1 MARISK
7 PGLDYFPLDVNFFQD
22 RKVRRISNRH
32 HAAGIA
38 ALTSLLCLIYKEKG
52 FYVAWN
58 QDTLFDISQE
68 VCCEEEEMQ
77 AIIDDCLSVGLF
89 DTYIYKEYGIL
100 TSQAIQEQYH
110 KIITDS
116 RRKYKLPLERFWLIK
131 EGEDGTEN
139 NSAEIRNNINSKGT
153 EVYEAESHIVGAE
166 VNAIKTRINITAT
179 EVTKTKTGIGTT
191 GTNIHAAGTGINA
204 TKTVTDEAA
213 MKINA
218 AKNREIAA
226 TIPQTKQ
233 ETDTEIESKSET
245 DTEIKSKPERERERD
260 KERERQSKTENEWEK
275 DREQPPVP
283 SNGVF
288 QAAPVAVKGL
298 SLEISSGKRG
308 EENKE
313 ERRNEGIDQKGET
326 RYNGTQYERNQQE
339 EAKHNGT
346 QYERNQQEEAKYNGT
361 QYERSQQEEA
371 KYNGTQYERNQ
382 QEEAKHNGTQYERNQ
397 QEEAKYNGTQYER
410 SQQEEA
416 KYNGTQYERNQQEEA
431 KHNGT
436 QYERN
441 QQEEA
446 KHNGTQYERSQ
457 QEEAP
462 NENTASGGFSES
474 LLRLNMDAIGIR
486 NEPTVKAILALA
498 RRRKLGGPC
507 GTLWKVL
514 SSEYRSTLLKKNEPG
529 DYILWALNHSAEF
542 EDTYNGILKK
552 RVRGR

>member
-52 FYVAWN
+52 FYIAWN

-116 RRKYKLPLERFWLIK
+116 RRKYKLPLEQFWLIK

-153 EVYEAESHIVGAE
+153 EVDEAESHIVGAE
-166 VNAIKTRINITAT
+166 VNAIKTGINITAT
-179 EVTKTKTGIGTT
+179 EVTKTKTGIDTT

-204 TKTVTDEAA
+204 TKTVTDESA

-218 AKNREIAA
+218 AKKREIAA

-245 DTEIKSKPERERERD
+245 DTEIKSKPERERD

-275 DREQPPVP
+275 DREQLPVP

-326 RYNGTQYERNQQE
+326 RYNGIQYERNQLE
-339 EAKHNGT
+339 EAKYNGT

-361 QYERSQQEEA
+361 QYERSQQE
-371 KYNGTQYERNQ
+371 K
-382 QEEAKHNGTQYERNQ
+382 
-397 QEEAKYNGTQYER
+397 
-410 SQQEEA
+410 
-416 KYNGTQYERNQQEEA
+416 
-431 KHNGT
+431 
-436 QYERN
+436 
-441 QQEEA
+441 
-446 KHNGTQYERSQ
+446 
-457 QEEAP
+457 AP
-462 NENTASGGFSES
+462 NESTASGGFSES

>member
-52 FYVAWN
+52 FYIAWN

-116 RRKYKLPLERFWLIK
+116 RRKYKLPLEQFWLIK

-166 VNAIKTRINITAT
+166 VNAIKTGINITAT
-179 EVTKTKTGIGTT
+179 EVTKTKTGIDTT

-218 AKNREIAA
+218 AKNEKL
-226 TIPQTKQ
+226 QQQSHKQ
-233 ETDTEIESKSET
+233 NRKRIQ
-245 DTEIKSKPERERERD
+245 KSKVNRKQILRLKANRKEKEKETKKGKD
-260 KERERQSKTENEWEK
+260 KAKPKMNGRRI
-275 DREQPPVP
+275 EQPPVP

-288 QAAPVAVKGL
+288 
-298 SLEISSGKRG
+298 R
-308 EENKE
+308 
-313 ERRNEGIDQKGET
+313 
-326 RYNGTQYERNQQE
+326 
-339 EAKHNGT
+339 
-346 QYERNQQEEAKYNGT
+346 
-361 QYERSQQEEA
+361 
-371 KYNGTQYERNQ
+371 
-382 QEEAKHNGTQYERNQ
+382 
-397 QEEAKYNGTQYER
+397 
-410 SQQEEA
+410 
-416 KYNGTQYERNQQEEA
+416 
-431 KHNGT
+431 
-436 QYERN
+436 
-441 QQEEA
+441 
-446 KHNGTQYERSQ
+446 
-457 QEEAP
+457 
-462 NENTASGGFSES
+462 
-474 LLRLNMDAIGIR
+474 LRL
-486 NEPTVKAILALA
+486 LLS
-498 RRRKLGGPC
+498 
-507 GTLWKVL
+507 KVCL
-514 SSEYRSTLLKKNEPG
+514 
-529 DYILWALNHSAEF
+529 
-542 EDTYNGILKK
+542 
-552 RVRGR
+552 

>member
-52 FYVAWN
+52 FYIAWN

-116 RRKYKLPLERFWLIK
+116 RRKYKLPLEQFWLIK

-153 EVYEAESHIVGAE
+153 EVDEAESHIVGAE
-166 VNAIKTRINITAT
+166 VNAIKTGINITAT
-179 EVTKTKTGIGTT
+179 EVTKTKTGIDTT

-204 TKTVTDEAA
+204 TKTVTDESA

-326 RYNGTQYERNQQE
+326 RYNGIQYERNQLE

-346 QYERNQQEEAKYNGT
+346 QYERKQQEEAKHNGT

-382 QEEAKHNGTQYERNQ
+382 QEEAKHNGTQYER
-397 QEEAKYNGTQYER
+397 
-410 SQQEEA
+410 
-416 KYNGTQYERNQQEEA
+416 
-431 KHNGT
+431 
-436 QYERN
+436 
-441 QQEEA
+441 
-446 KHNGTQYERSQ
+446 SQ

-462 NENTASGGFSES
+462 NESTASGGFSES

>member
-116 RRKYKLPLERFWLIK
+116 RRKYKLPLEQFWLIK

-153 EVYEAESHIVGAE
+153 EVDEAESHIVGAE
-166 VNAIKTRINITAT
+166 VNAIKTGINITAT

-218 AKNREIAA
+218 AKKREIAA

-326 RYNGTQYERNQQE
+326 RYNGIQYERNQL
-339 EAKHNGT
+339 
-346 QYERNQQEEAKYNGT
+346 EEAKYNGT

-371 KYNGTQYERNQ
+371 
-382 QEEAKHNGTQYERNQ
+382 
-397 QEEAKYNGTQYER
+397 
-410 SQQEEA
+410 
-416 KYNGTQYERNQQEEA
+416 
-431 KHNGT
+431 
-436 QYERN
+436 
-441 QQEEA
+441 
-446 KHNGTQYERSQ
+446 
-457 QEEAP
+457 P
-462 NENTASGGFSES
+462 NESTASGGFSES

>member
-52 FYVAWN
+52 FYIAWN

-116 RRKYKLPLERFWLIK
+116 RRKYKLPLEQFWLIK

-166 VNAIKTRINITAT
+166 VNAIKTGINITAT
-179 EVTKTKTGIGTT
+179 EVTKTKTGIDTT

-218 AKNREIAA
+218 AKKREIAA

-245 DTEIKSKPERERERD
+245 DTEIKSKPERERD

-326 RYNGTQYERNQQE
+326 RYNGIQYERNQLE

-346 QYERNQQEEAKYNGT
+346 QYERNQQEEAKHNGT

>member
-116 RRKYKLPLERFWLIK
+116 RRKYKLPLEQFWLIK

-153 EVYEAESHIVGAE
+153 EVDEAESHIVGAE
-166 VNAIKTRINITAT
+166 VNAIKTGINITAT

-245 DTEIKSKPERERERD
+245 DTEIKSKPERERD

-275 DREQPPVP
+275 DREQLPVP

-326 RYNGTQYERNQQE
+326 RYNGI
-339 EAKHNGT
+339 
-346 QYERNQQEEAKYNGT
+346 
-361 QYERSQQEEA
+361 
-371 KYNGTQYERNQ
+371 
-382 QEEAKHNGTQYERNQ
+382 
-397 QEEAKYNGTQYER
+397 
-410 SQQEEA
+410 
-416 KYNGTQYERNQQEEA
+416 QYERNQQEEA

-446 KHNGTQYERSQ
+446 KHNGIQYERSQ

>member
-52 FYVAWN
+52 FYIAWN

-116 RRKYKLPLERFWLIK
+116 RRKYKLPLEQFWLIK

-326 RYNGTQYERNQQE
+326 RYNGIQYERNQL
-339 EAKHNGT
+339 
-346 QYERNQQEEAKYNGT
+346 
-361 QYERSQQEEA
+361 
-371 KYNGTQYERNQ
+371 
-382 QEEAKHNGTQYERNQ
+382 
-397 QEEAKYNGTQYER
+397 
-410 SQQEEA
+410 
-416 KYNGTQYERNQQEEA
+416 
-431 KHNGT
+431 
-436 QYERN
+436 
-441 QQEEA
+441 EEA

-462 NENTASGGFSES
+462 NESTASGGFSES

>member
-52 FYVAWN
+52 FYIAWN

-116 RRKYKLPLERFWLIK
+116 RRKYKLPLEQFWLIK

-153 EVYEAESHIVGAE
+153 EVDEAESHIVGAE
-166 VNAIKTRINITAT
+166 VNAIKTGINITAT
-179 EVTKTKTGIGTT
+179 EVTKTKTGIDTT

-245 DTEIKSKPERERERD
+245 DTEIKSKPERERD

-313 ERRNEGIDQKGET
+313 ERRNEGLDQKGET
-326 RYNGTQYERNQQE
+326 RYNGIQYERNQL
-339 EAKHNGT
+339 
-346 QYERNQQEEAKYNGT
+346 EEAKYNGT

-371 KYNGTQYERNQ
+371 K
-382 QEEAKHNGTQYERNQ
+382 H
-397 QEEAKYNGTQYER
+397 
-410 SQQEEA
+410 
-416 KYNGTQYERNQQEEA
+416 NGTQYERNQQEEA

-462 NENTASGGFSES
+462 NESTASGGFSES

>member
-313 ERRNEGIDQKGET
+313 ERRNGGIDQKGEA
-326 RYNGTQYERNQQE
+326 R
-339 EAKHNGT
+339 
-346 QYERNQQEEAKYNGT
+346 
-361 QYERSQQEEA
+361 
-371 KYNGTQYERNQ
+371 YNGTQYERNQ

-462 NENTASGGFSES
+462 NESTASGGFSES

>member
-313 ERRNEGIDQKGET
+313 ERRNGGIDQKGET

-346 QYERNQQEEAKYNGT
+346 QYER
-361 QYERSQQEEA
+361 
-371 KYNGTQYERNQ
+371 
-382 QEEAKHNGTQYERNQ
+382 
-397 QEEAKYNGTQYER
+397 
-410 SQQEEA
+410 
-416 KYNGTQYERNQQEEA
+416 
-431 KHNGT
+431 
-436 QYERN
+436 
-441 QQEEA
+441 
-446 KHNGTQYERSQ
+446 SQ

-462 NENTASGGFSES
+462 NESTASGGFSES

>member
-77 AIIDDCLSVGLF
+77 AIIGDCLSVGLF

-116 RRKYKLPLERFWLIK
+116 RRKYKLPLEQFWLIK

-166 VNAIKTRINITAT
+166 VNAIKTGINITAT
-179 EVTKTKTGIGTT
+179 EVTKTKTGIDTT

-326 RYNGTQYERNQQE
+326 RYNGIQYERNQL
-339 EAKHNGT
+339 
-346 QYERNQQEEAKYNGT
+346 EEAKYNGT
-361 QYERSQQEEA
+361 QYERSQL
-371 KYNGTQYERNQ
+371 
-382 QEEAKHNGTQYERNQ
+382 EEAKH
-397 QEEAKYNGTQYER
+397 
-410 SQQEEA
+410 
-416 KYNGTQYERNQQEEA
+416 NGTQYERNQQEEA

-446 KHNGTQYERSQ
+446 KHNGTQYERNQ

-462 NENTASGGFSES
+462 NESTASGGFSES

>member
-131 EGEDGTEN
+131 EEKDGTGN
-139 NSAEIRNNINSKGT
+139 NSADIRSNINSKGT
-153 EVYEAESHIVGAE
+153 EVDEAENKIVDAG
-166 VNAIKTRINITAT
+166 VNTTKTGVNITAT
-179 EVTKTKTGIGTT
+179 EVTKTKPGIGTT
-191 GTNIHAAGTGINA
+191 GTNIHAAGTDIHAAGTGINA
-204 TKTVTDEAA
+204 TKTVTDGAA

-245 DTEIKSKPERERERD
+245 DTEIQSKPKREMENDIKPEREKD

-283 SNGVF
+283 SNGVS

-298 SLEISSGKRG
+298 SLEISSGKRE

-313 ERRNEGIDQKGET
+313 ERRNGGIDQKGEA
-326 RYNGTQYERNQQE
+326 RYNGTQYERNQLEEPKHNGTHYERNQQE
-339 EAKHNGT
+339 EPKHNGT
-346 QYERNQQEEAKYNGT
+346 QYERNQQEEA
-361 QYERSQQEEA
+361 
-371 KYNGTQYERNQ
+371 
-382 QEEAKHNGTQYERNQ
+382 
-397 QEEAKYNGTQYER
+397 
-410 SQQEEA
+410 
-416 KYNGTQYERNQQEEA
+416 
-431 KHNGT
+431 
-436 QYERN
+436 
-441 QQEEA
+441 
-446 KHNGTQYERSQ
+446 
-457 QEEAP
+457 P
-462 NENTASGGFSES
+462 NESIASGGFSES

-486 NEPTVKAILALA
+486 NEQTVKGILALA

-529 DYILWALNHSAEF
+529 DYILWALNHPAEF
-542 EDTYNGILKK
+542 EDTYTGILKK

>member
-52 FYVAWN
+52 FYIAWN

-116 RRKYKLPLERFWLIK
+116 RRKYKLPLEQFWLIK

-166 VNAIKTRINITAT
+166 VNAIKTGINITAT
-179 EVTKTKTGIGTT
+179 EVTKTKTGIDTT

-218 AKNREIAA
+218 AKKREIAA

-245 DTEIKSKPERERERD
+245 DTEIKSKPERERD

-326 RYNGTQYERNQQE
+326 RYNGIQYERNQLE

-346 QYERNQQEEAKYNGT
+346 QYERNQQEEAKHNGT

-382 QEEAKHNGTQYERNQ
+382 QEEAKHNGTQYER
-397 QEEAKYNGTQYER
+397 
-410 SQQEEA
+410 
-416 KYNGTQYERNQQEEA
+416 
-431 KHNGT
+431 
-436 QYERN
+436 
-441 QQEEA
+441 
-446 KHNGTQYERSQ
+446 SQ

-462 NENTASGGFSES
+462 NESTASRGFSES

>member
-52 FYVAWN
+52 FYIAWN

-116 RRKYKLPLERFWLIK
+116 RRKYKLPLEQFWLIK

-153 EVYEAESHIVGAE
+153 EVDEAESHIVGAE
-166 VNAIKTRINITAT
+166 VNAIKTGINITAT
-179 EVTKTKTGIGTT
+179 EVTKTKTGIDTT

-204 TKTVTDEAA
+204 TKTVTDESA

-245 DTEIKSKPERERERD
+245 DTEIKSKPERERD

-326 RYNGTQYERNQQE
+326 RYNGIQYERNQLE

-346 QYERNQQEEAKYNGT
+346 QYERNQQEEAKHNGT

-382 QEEAKHNGTQYERNQ
+382 QEEAKHNGTQYER
-397 QEEAKYNGTQYER
+397 
-410 SQQEEA
+410 
-416 KYNGTQYERNQQEEA
+416 
-431 KHNGT
+431 
-436 QYERN
+436 
-441 QQEEA
+441 
-446 KHNGTQYERSQ
+446 SQ

-462 NENTASGGFSES
+462 NESTASGGFSES

-529 DYILWALNHSAEF
+529 DYTLWALNHSAEF

>member
-52 FYVAWN
+52 FYIAWN

-116 RRKYKLPLERFWLIK
+116 RRKYKLPLEQFWLIK

-153 EVYEAESHIVGAE
+153 EVDEAESHIVGAE
-166 VNAIKTRINITAT
+166 VNAIKTGINITAT
-179 EVTKTKTGIGTT
+179 EVTKTKTGIDTT

-204 TKTVTDEAA
+204 TKTVTDESA

-245 DTEIKSKPERERERD
+245 DTEIKSKPERERD

-298 SLEISSGKRG
+298 SLAISSGKRG

-326 RYNGTQYERNQQE
+326 RYNGIQYERNQLE

-346 QYERNQQEEAKYNGT
+346 QYERNQQEEAKHNGT

-382 QEEAKHNGTQYERNQ
+382 QEEAKHNGTQYER
-397 QEEAKYNGTQYER
+397 
-410 SQQEEA
+410 
-416 KYNGTQYERNQQEEA
+416 
-431 KHNGT
+431 
-436 QYERN
+436 
-441 QQEEA
+441 
-446 KHNGTQYERSQ
+446 SQ

-462 NENTASGGFSES
+462 NESTASGGFSES

>member
-52 FYVAWN
+52 FYIAWN

-116 RRKYKLPLERFWLIK
+116 RRKYKLPLEQFWLIK

-179 EVTKTKTGIGTT
+179 EVTKTKTGIDTT

-218 AKNREIAA
+218 AKKREIAA

-326 RYNGTQYERNQQE
+326 RYNGIQYERNQLE

-346 QYERNQQEEAKYNGT
+346 QYERNQQEEAKHNGT

-382 QEEAKHNGTQYERNQ
+382 QEEAKHNGTQYER
-397 QEEAKYNGTQYER
+397 
-410 SQQEEA
+410 
-416 KYNGTQYERNQQEEA
+416 
-431 KHNGT
+431 
-436 QYERN
+436 
-441 QQEEA
+441 
-446 KHNGTQYERSQ
+446 SQ

-462 NENTASGGFSES
+462 NESTASGGFSES

>member
-52 FYVAWN
+52 FYIAWN

-116 RRKYKLPLERFWLIK
+116 RRKYKLPLEQFWLIK

-153 EVYEAESHIVGAE
+153 EVDEAESHIVGAE
-166 VNAIKTRINITAT
+166 VNAIKTGINITAT
-179 EVTKTKTGIGTT
+179 EVTKTKTGIDTT

-204 TKTVTDEAA
+204 TKTVTDESA

-326 RYNGTQYERNQQE
+326 RYNGIQYERNQLE

-346 QYERNQQEEAKYNGT
+346 QYERNQQEEA
-361 QYERSQQEEA
+361 
-371 KYNGTQYERNQ
+371 
-382 QEEAKHNGTQYERNQ
+382 
-397 QEEAKYNGTQYER
+397 
-410 SQQEEA
+410 
-416 KYNGTQYERNQQEEA
+416 
-431 KHNGT
+431 
-436 QYERN
+436 
-441 QQEEA
+441 
-446 KHNGTQYERSQ
+446 
-457 QEEAP
+457 P
-462 NENTASGGFSES
+462 NESTASGGFSES

>member
-166 VNAIKTRINITAT
+166 VNAIKTGINITAT
-179 EVTKTKTGIGTT
+179 EVTKTKTGIDTT

-204 TKTVTDEAA
+204 TKTVTDESA

-346 QYERNQQEEAKYNGT
+346 QYER
-361 QYERSQQEEA
+361 
-371 KYNGTQYERNQ
+371 
-382 QEEAKHNGTQYERNQ
+382 
-397 QEEAKYNGTQYER
+397 
-410 SQQEEA
+410 
-416 KYNGTQYERNQQEEA
+416 
-431 KHNGT
+431 
-436 QYERN
+436 
-441 QQEEA
+441 
-446 KHNGTQYERSQ
+446 SQ

-498 RRRKLGGPC
+498 RRRNLGGPC

>member
-1 MARISK
+1 
-7 PGLDYFPLDVNFFQD
+7 
-22 RKVRRISNRH
+22 
-32 HAAGIA
+32 
-38 ALTSLLCLIYKEKG
+38 
-52 FYVAWN
+52 
-58 QDTLFDISQE
+58 
-68 VCCEEEEMQ
+68 MQ

-346 QYERNQQEEAKYNGT
+346 QYER
-361 QYERSQQEEA
+361 S
-371 KYNGTQYERNQ
+371 
-382 QEEAKHNGTQYERNQ
+382 Q

-462 NENTASGGFSES
+462 NESTASGGFSES

>member
-52 FYVAWN
+52 FYIAWN

-116 RRKYKLPLERFWLIK
+116 RRKYKLPLEQFWLIK

-153 EVYEAESHIVGAE
+153 EVDEAESHIVGAE
-166 VNAIKTRINITAT
+166 VNAIKTGINITAP
-179 EVTKTKTGIGTT
+179 EVTKTKTGIDTT

-204 TKTVTDEAA
+204 TKTVTDESA

-218 AKNREIAA
+218 AKKREIAA

-245 DTEIKSKPERERERD
+245 DTEIKSKPERERD

-275 DREQPPVP
+275 DREQLPVP

-326 RYNGTQYERNQQE
+326 RYNGIQYERNQLE
-339 EAKHNGT
+339 EAKYNGT

-361 QYERSQQEEA
+361 QYERSQQE
-371 KYNGTQYERNQ
+371 K
-382 QEEAKHNGTQYERNQ
+382 
-397 QEEAKYNGTQYER
+397 
-410 SQQEEA
+410 
-416 KYNGTQYERNQQEEA
+416 
-431 KHNGT
+431 
-436 QYERN
+436 
-441 QQEEA
+441 
-446 KHNGTQYERSQ
+446 
-457 QEEAP
+457 AP
-462 NENTASGGFSES
+462 NESTASGGFSES

>member
-52 FYVAWN
+52 FYIAWN

-116 RRKYKLPLERFWLIK
+116 RRKYKLPLEQFWLIK

-166 VNAIKTRINITAT
+166 VNAIKTGINITAT
-179 EVTKTKTGIGTT
+179 EVTKTKTGIDTT

-218 AKNREIAA
+218 AKKREIAA

-326 RYNGTQYERNQQE
+326 RYNGIQYERNQLE

-371 KYNGTQYERNQ
+371 
-382 QEEAKHNGTQYERNQ
+382 
-397 QEEAKYNGTQYER
+397 
-410 SQQEEA
+410 
-416 KYNGTQYERNQQEEA
+416 
-431 KHNGT
+431 
-436 QYERN
+436 
-441 QQEEA
+441 
-446 KHNGTQYERSQ
+446 
-457 QEEAP
+457 P
-462 NENTASGGFSES
+462 NESTASGGFSES

>member
-52 FYVAWN
+52 FYIAWN

-116 RRKYKLPLERFWLIK
+116 RRKYKLPLEQFWLIK

-166 VNAIKTRINITAT
+166 VNAIKTGINITAT
-179 EVTKTKTGIGTT
+179 EVTKTKTGIDTT

-204 TKTVTDEAA
+204 TKTVTDESA

-283 SNGVF
+283 SNGVS

-313 ERRNEGIDQKGET
+313 ERRNEEIDQKGET
-326 RYNGTQYERNQQE
+326 RYNGIQYERNQL
-339 EAKHNGT
+339 
-346 QYERNQQEEAKYNGT
+346 EEAKYNGT

-371 KYNGTQYERNQ
+371 
-382 QEEAKHNGTQYERNQ
+382 
-397 QEEAKYNGTQYER
+397 
-410 SQQEEA
+410 
-416 KYNGTQYERNQQEEA
+416 
-431 KHNGT
+431 
-436 QYERN
+436 
-441 QQEEA
+441 
-446 KHNGTQYERSQ
+446 
-457 QEEAP
+457 P
-462 NENTASGGFSES
+462 NESTASGGFSES

>member
-218 AKNREIAA
+218 AKKREIAA

-245 DTEIKSKPERERERD
+245 DTEIKSKPERERD

-275 DREQPPVP
+275 DREQLPVP

-313 ERRNEGIDQKGET
+313 ERRNEGLDQKGET
-326 RYNGTQYERNQQE
+326 RYNGTQYERNQL
-339 EAKHNGT
+339 
-346 QYERNQQEEAKYNGT
+346 EEAKYNGT
-361 QYERSQQEEA
+361 QYERS
-371 KYNGTQYERNQ
+371 
-382 QEEAKHNGTQYERNQ
+382 
-397 QEEAKYNGTQYER
+397 
-410 SQQEEA
+410 
-416 KYNGTQYERNQQEEA
+416 QQEEA

-462 NENTASGGFSES
+462 NESTASGGFSES

>member
-52 FYVAWN
+52 FYIAWN

-116 RRKYKLPLERFWLIK
+116 RRKYKLPLEQFWLIK

-166 VNAIKTRINITAT
+166 VNAIKTGINITAT
-179 EVTKTKTGIGTT
+179 EVTKTKTGIDTT

-313 ERRNEGIDQKGET
+313 ERRNEEIDQKGET
-326 RYNGTQYERNQQE
+326 RYNGIQYERNQL
-339 EAKHNGT
+339 
-346 QYERNQQEEAKYNGT
+346 EEAKYNGT

-371 KYNGTQYERNQ
+371 
-382 QEEAKHNGTQYERNQ
+382 
-397 QEEAKYNGTQYER
+397 
-410 SQQEEA
+410 
-416 KYNGTQYERNQQEEA
+416 
-431 KHNGT
+431 
-436 QYERN
+436 
-441 QQEEA
+441 
-446 KHNGTQYERSQ
+446 
-457 QEEAP
+457 P
-462 NENTASGGFSES
+462 NESTASGGFSES

>member
-52 FYVAWN
+52 FYIAWN

-116 RRKYKLPLERFWLIK
+116 RRKYKLPLEQFWLIK

-153 EVYEAESHIVGAE
+153 EVDEAESHIVGAE
-166 VNAIKTRINITAT
+166 VNAIKTGINITAT
-179 EVTKTKTGIGTT
+179 EVTKTKTGIDTT

-313 ERRNEGIDQKGET
+313 ERRNEEIDQKGET
-326 RYNGTQYERNQQE
+326 RYNGIQYERNQL
-339 EAKHNGT
+339 
-346 QYERNQQEEAKYNGT
+346 EEAKYNGT

-371 KYNGTQYERNQ
+371 K
-382 QEEAKHNGTQYERNQ
+382 HNGTQYER
-397 QEEAKYNGTQYER
+397 
-410 SQQEEA
+410 S
-416 KYNGTQYERNQQEEA
+416 QQEEA

-462 NENTASGGFSES
+462 NESTASGGFSES

>member
-116 RRKYKLPLERFWLIK
+116 RRKYKLPLEQFWLIK

-153 EVYEAESHIVGAE
+153 EVDEAESHIVGAE
-166 VNAIKTRINITAT
+166 VNAIKTGINITAT
-179 EVTKTKTGIGTT
+179 EVTKTKTGIDTT

-204 TKTVTDEAA
+204 TKTVTDESA

-245 DTEIKSKPERERERD
+245 DTEIKSKPERERD

-326 RYNGTQYERNQQE
+326 RYNGIQYERNQLE
-339 EAKHNGT
+339 EAKH
-346 QYERNQQEEAKYNGT
+346 
-361 QYERSQQEEA
+361 
-371 KYNGTQYERNQ
+371 NGTQYERNQ
-382 QEEAKHNGTQYERNQ
+382 QEEAKHNGTQYER
-397 QEEAKYNGTQYER
+397 

-416 KYNGTQYERNQQEEA
+416 KHNGTQYERNQQEEA

-457 QEEAP
+457 QEEAKHNGTQYERNQQEEAKHNGTQYERSQQEEAP
-462 NENTASGGFSES
+462 NESTASGGFSES

>member
-52 FYVAWN
+52 FYIAWN

-116 RRKYKLPLERFWLIK
+116 RRKYKLPLEQFWLIK

-166 VNAIKTRINITAT
+166 VNAIKTGINITAT
-179 EVTKTKTGIGTT
+179 EVTKTKTGIDTT

-204 TKTVTDEAA
+204 TKTVTDESA

-326 RYNGTQYERNQQE
+326 RYNGIQYERNQLE

-346 QYERNQQEEAKYNGT
+346 QYERNQQEEAK
-361 QYERSQQEEA
+361 
-371 KYNGTQYERNQ
+371 
-382 QEEAKHNGTQYERNQ
+382 H
-397 QEEAKYNGTQYER
+397 
-410 SQQEEA
+410 
-416 KYNGTQYERNQQEEA
+416 NGTQYERNQQEEA

-462 NENTASGGFSES
+462 NESTASGGFSES

>member
-116 RRKYKLPLERFWLIK
+116 RRKYKLPLEQFWLIK

-166 VNAIKTRINITAT
+166 VNAIKTGINITAT
-179 EVTKTKTGIGTT
+179 EVTKTKTGIDTT

-313 ERRNEGIDQKGET
+313 ERRNEEIDQKGET
-326 RYNGTQYERNQQE
+326 RYNGIQYERNQL
-339 EAKHNGT
+339 
-346 QYERNQQEEAKYNGT
+346 EEAKYNGT

-371 KYNGTQYERNQ
+371 K
-382 QEEAKHNGTQYERNQ
+382 HNGTQYER
-397 QEEAKYNGTQYER
+397 
-410 SQQEEA
+410 S
-416 KYNGTQYERNQQEEA
+416 
-431 KHNGT
+431 
-436 QYERN
+436 

-462 NENTASGGFSES
+462 NESTASGGFSES

>member
-52 FYVAWN
+52 FYIAWN

-116 RRKYKLPLERFWLIK
+116 RRKYKLPLEQFWLIK

-153 EVYEAESHIVGAE
+153 EVDEAESHIVGAE
-166 VNAIKTRINITAT
+166 VNAIKTGINITAT
-179 EVTKTKTGIGTT
+179 EVTKTKTGIDTT

-204 TKTVTDEAA
+204 TKTVTDESA

-326 RYNGTQYERNQQE
+326 RYNGIQYERNQL
-339 EAKHNGT
+339 
-346 QYERNQQEEAKYNGT
+346 EEAKYNGT

-371 KYNGTQYERNQ
+371 
-382 QEEAKHNGTQYERNQ
+382 
-397 QEEAKYNGTQYER
+397 
-410 SQQEEA
+410 
-416 KYNGTQYERNQQEEA
+416 
-431 KHNGT
+431 
-436 QYERN
+436 
-441 QQEEA
+441 
-446 KHNGTQYERSQ
+446 
-457 QEEAP
+457 P
-462 NENTASGGFSES
+462 NESTASGGFSES

>member
-116 RRKYKLPLERFWLIK
+116 RRKYKLPLEQFWLIK

-153 EVYEAESHIVGAE
+153 EVDEAESHIVGAE
-166 VNAIKTRINITAT
+166 VNAIKTGINITAT

-204 TKTVTDEAA
+204 TKTVTDESA

-326 RYNGTQYERNQQE
+326 RYNGIQYERNQL
-339 EAKHNGT
+339 
-346 QYERNQQEEAKYNGT
+346 
-361 QYERSQQEEA
+361 
-371 KYNGTQYERNQ
+371 
-382 QEEAKHNGTQYERNQ
+382 
-397 QEEAKYNGTQYER
+397 
-410 SQQEEA
+410 EEA

>member
-131 EGEDGTEN
+131 EEKDGTGN
-139 NSAEIRNNINSKGT
+139 NSADIRSNINSKGT
-153 EVYEAESHIVGAE
+153 EVDEAENKIVDAG
-166 VNAIKTRINITAT
+166 VNTTKTGVNITAT
-179 EVTKTKTGIGTT
+179 EVTKTKPGIGTT
-191 GTNIHAAGTGINA
+191 GTNIHAAGTDIHAAGTDIHAAGTGINA
-204 TKTVTDEAA
+204 TKTVTDGAA

-245 DTEIKSKPERERERD
+245 DTEIQSKPKREMENDIKPEREKD

-283 SNGVF
+283 SNGVS

-298 SLEISSGKRG
+298 SLEISSGKRE

-313 ERRNEGIDQKGET
+313 ERRNGGIDQKGEA
-326 RYNGTQYERNQQE
+326 RYNGTQYERNQLE
-339 EAKHNGT
+339 EPKHNGT
-346 QYERNQQEEAKYNGT
+346 QYERNQQEEA
-361 QYERSQQEEA
+361 
-371 KYNGTQYERNQ
+371 
-382 QEEAKHNGTQYERNQ
+382 
-397 QEEAKYNGTQYER
+397 
-410 SQQEEA
+410 
-416 KYNGTQYERNQQEEA
+416 
-431 KHNGT
+431 
-436 QYERN
+436 
-441 QQEEA
+441 
-446 KHNGTQYERSQ
+446 
-457 QEEAP
+457 P
-462 NENTASGGFSES
+462 NESIASGGFSES

-486 NEPTVKAILALA
+486 NEQTVKGILALA

-529 DYILWALNHSAEF
+529 DYILWALNHPVEF
-542 EDTYNGILKK
+542 EDTYTGILKK

>member
-245 DTEIKSKPERERERD
+245 DTEIKSKPERERD

-275 DREQPPVP
+275 DREQLPVP

-326 RYNGTQYERNQQE
+326 RYNGTQYERNQL
-339 EAKHNGT
+339 
-346 QYERNQQEEAKYNGT
+346 EEAKYNGT

-371 KYNGTQYERNQ
+371 K
-382 QEEAKHNGTQYERNQ
+382 H
-397 QEEAKYNGTQYER
+397 NGTQYER

-416 KYNGTQYERNQQEEA
+416 KHNGTQYERNQQEEA

-462 NENTASGGFSES
+462 NESTASGGFSES

-498 RRRKLGGPC
+498 RRRNLGGPC

>member
-153 EVYEAESHIVGAE
+153 EVDEAESHIVGAE
-166 VNAIKTRINITAT
+166 VNAIKTGINITAT
-179 EVTKTKTGIGTT
+179 EVTKTKTGIDTT

-204 TKTVTDEAA
+204 TKTVTDESA

-313 ERRNEGIDQKGET
+313 ERRNEEIDQKGET
-326 RYNGTQYERNQQE
+326 RYNGIQYERNQL
-339 EAKHNGT
+339 
-346 QYERNQQEEAKYNGT
+346 EEAKYNGT
-361 QYERSQQEEA
+361 QYERS
-371 KYNGTQYERNQ
+371 
-382 QEEAKHNGTQYERNQ
+382 
-397 QEEAKYNGTQYER
+397 
-410 SQQEEA
+410 
-416 KYNGTQYERNQQEEA
+416 QQEEA

-462 NENTASGGFSES
+462 NESTASGGFSES

>member
-153 EVYEAESHIVGAE
+153 EVDEAESHIVGAE
-166 VNAIKTRINITAT
+166 VNAIKTGINITAT
-179 EVTKTKTGIGTT
+179 EVTKTKTGIDTT

-245 DTEIKSKPERERERD
+245 DTEIKSKPERERD

-326 RYNGTQYERNQQE
+326 RYNGIQYERNQLE

-346 QYERNQQEEAKYNGT
+346 QYERNQQEEAK
-361 QYERSQQEEA
+361 
-371 KYNGTQYERNQ
+371 
-382 QEEAKHNGTQYERNQ
+382 H
-397 QEEAKYNGTQYER
+397 
-410 SQQEEA
+410 
-416 KYNGTQYERNQQEEA
+416 NGTQYERNQQEEA

-462 NENTASGGFSES
+462 NESTASGGFSES

>member
-52 FYVAWN
+52 FYIAWN

-116 RRKYKLPLERFWLIK
+116 RRKYKLPLEQFWLIK

-139 NSAEIRNNINSKGT
+139 NSAEIRNNITSKGT

-166 VNAIKTRINITAT
+166 VNAIKTGINITAT
-179 EVTKTKTGIGTT
+179 EVTKTKTGIDTT

-218 AKNREIAA
+218 AKKREIAA

-326 RYNGTQYERNQQE
+326 RYNGIQYERNQLE

-346 QYERNQQEEAKYNGT
+346 QYERNQQEEAKHNGT

-382 QEEAKHNGTQYERNQ
+382 QEEAKHNGTQYER
-397 QEEAKYNGTQYER
+397 
-410 SQQEEA
+410 
-416 KYNGTQYERNQQEEA
+416 
-431 KHNGT
+431 
-436 QYERN
+436 
-441 QQEEA
+441 
-446 KHNGTQYERSQ
+446 SQ

-462 NENTASGGFSES
+462 NESTASGGFSES